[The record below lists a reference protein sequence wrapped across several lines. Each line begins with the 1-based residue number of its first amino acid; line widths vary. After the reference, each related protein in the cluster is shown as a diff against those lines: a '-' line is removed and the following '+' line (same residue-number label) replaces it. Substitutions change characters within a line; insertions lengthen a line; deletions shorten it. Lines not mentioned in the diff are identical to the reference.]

1 MVKKK
6 MGHFVDLTASDGHTF
21 NAYKAEPSRTLRGG
35 IVVIQEI
42 FGVNK
47 HIQEIT
53 DGFSAEGYLAIEP
66 ALFDRTERG
75 VELGYEPDDREKG
88 MATRT
93 GVEWDDAIKDTI
105 SAREAIANAG
115 KVGIVGYCY
124 GGTICWLGACKGGFD
139 AVSGYYGGGIHQNL
153 DLNAECPVELH
164 FGDEDQGIPQQ
175 NVDLIR
181 AAKPNAELYVY
192 EGDGHGFMCDQRHSF
207 HPEAAKVSKAR
218 ALNFFTKHIG

>member
-6 MGHFVDLTASDGHTF
+6 MGQFVELTASDGHTF
-21 NAYKAEPSRTLRGG
+21 NAYKAEPSRTLGGG

-47 HIQEIT
+47 HIREIT
-53 DGFSAEGYLAIEP
+53 DGFSAEGYLAIAP

-75 VELGYEPDDREKG
+75 VELGYEPDDREKD

-115 KVGIVGYCY
+115 KVGIV
-124 GGTICWLGACKGGFD
+124 
-139 AVSGYYGGGIHQNL
+139 SGYYGGGIHQNI

-181 AAKPNAELYVY
+181 AAKPNVELYVY

>member
-1 MVKKK
+1 

-75 VELGYEPDDREKG
+75 VELGYEPDNREKG
-88 MATRT
+88 MATRA
-93 GVEWDDAIKDTI
+93 GVEWNDA
-105 SAREAIANAG
+105 
-115 KVGIVGYCY
+115 
-124 GGTICWLGACKGGFD
+124 
-139 AVSGYYGGGIHQNL
+139 
-153 DLNAECPVELH
+153 
-164 FGDEDQGIPQQ
+164 
-175 NVDLIR
+175 
-181 AAKPNAELYVY
+181 
-192 EGDGHGFMCDQRHSF
+192 
-207 HPEAAKVSKAR
+207 
-218 ALNFFTKHIG
+218 